1 MLVPSEWNSGVN
13 VLLEQSVEKKEKQK
27 KEKET
32 GLTGTL
38 TLIRNKTL

>member
-27 KEKET
+27 KKRKKQDLQEH
-32 GLTGTL
+32 L
-38 TLIRNKTL
+38 R